1 MQELLEDIQRRE
13 NTRRLAQ
20 IADEQWASERR
31 EKLAVTSGEN
41 ALNGNLLNVLRV
53 ALRNDT
59 KSDTP
64 VEKDRPPPASN
75 ELPAQD
81 PGATF
86 QPQGW
91 SGKIGRWE

>member
-1 MQELLEDIQRRE
+1 VPTLQELLEDIQRRE

-20 IADEQWASERR
+20 IADEQWANERR
-31 EKLAVTSGEN
+31 EKLAVTSGEE
-41 ALNGNLLNVLRV
+41 ALNAVKK
-53 ALRNDT
+53 DT
-59 KSDTP
+59 KKDTP
-64 VEKDRPPPASN
+64 VEKDRPAPASN

-91 SGKIGRWE
+91 SGKIGRRE

>member
-1 MQELLEDIQRRE
+1 LQELLEDIQRRE

-31 EKLAVTSGEN
+31 QKLAVTSGEE
-41 ALNGNLLNVLRV
+41 ALNGNPLNVLRIAV
-53 ALRNDT
+53 KNDA
-59 KSDTP
+59 KKDTP
-64 VEKDRPPPASN
+64 LEKNRPAPASN

-91 SGKIGRWE
+91 SGKIGRRE